1 MILWQRKRK
10 EEPMLLFHIGSAMVG
25 GALFLPEESGRP
37 KIIFSTVVPITLET
51 DWNTERFLT
60 RVLESL
66 AVVAAKVQK
75 TGLGVPN
82 RIFCVLA
89 SPWYVS
95 QTRTISLKK
104 NTPFIFTEKIADELI
119 KKEIKLMSDEQLTKY
134 GEGAIRPLELKNIKT
149 LLNGY
154 DAETP
159 LYQKIKELEMNLF
172 ISIGG
177 ELVLTKIES
186 AIRKFFHLAEIKFS
200 SFAIASF
207 TAARDLNPKLENF
220 LLVDVGGEI
229 TDIFLVKKSVLR
241 DSISFPLGRNFF
253 TRGVAS
259 ELGTTVGEA
268 NSLISLFKDGHAEEK
283 VAAKLRAVMD
293 KLQGAW
299 LTKFQESLANLSND
313 ISIPAAVYLTAD
325 SDLADLFTDTI
336 KAEQFSQYT
345 LAESKFEIIVL
356 NTKLLHNLA
365 SFEDQ
370 ATRDSFLIID
380 CVYINRF
387 LLKI

>member
-1 MILWQRKRK
+1 
-10 EEPMLLFHIGSAMVG
+10 
-25 GALFLPEESGRP
+25 
-37 KIIFSTVVPITLET
+37 
-51 DWNTERFLT
+51 
-60 RVLESL
+60 
-66 AVVAAKVQK
+66 
-75 TGLGVPN
+75 
-82 RIFCVLA
+82 
-89 SPWYVS
+89 
-95 QTRTISLKK
+95 
-104 NTPFIFTEKIADELI
+104 
-119 KKEIKLMSDEQLTKY
+119 MSDEQLTKY